1 MLIKN
6 TSTHVYLGE
15 VICQSLTNKT
25 NIASKVYKCQGI
37 KNDILFIL
45 NNIFY
50 GDNFFDIVK
59 LLRNSMFLS
68 VLLGNCEIWPN
79 VTKYNIKCLESCDR
93 NFLAQVM
100 GISSKGSYVLMLLE
114 GGMLPIRYIIIS
126 RRLSYLQTLLKSD
139 PSSLAK
145 QVFLEQCKNMN
156 KQDWSNQILEDLKEL
171 EISLSFNEIEQ
182 QSKYMF
188 KKLVKQACFKAAF
201 RYLINEKQKLSKGAN
216 LEYLSLKTQSYLR
229 SGTGLSTQDIKEI
242 FSIRTRNLFLKTNFP
257 GMFSDDKC
265 VKKPC
270 NERDT
275 EFHLF
280 NSDCFKKE
288 NTIVQINLDYNQIF
302 SNDVSKQKLI
312 KDIIIDRYKT
322 RSNILSSM

>member
-1 MLIKN
+1 
-6 TSTHVYLGE
+6 
-15 VICQSLTNKT
+15 
-25 NIASKVYKCQGI
+25 
-37 KNDILFIL
+37 
-45 NNIFY
+45 
-50 GDNFFDIVK
+50 
-59 LLRNSMFLS
+59 
-68 VLLGNCEIWPN
+68 
-79 VTKYNIKCLESCDR
+79 
-93 NFLAQVM
+93 
-100 GISSKGSYVLMLLE
+100 
-114 GGMLPIRYIIIS
+114 MLPIRYMIIS
-126 RRLSYLQTLLKSD
+126 RRQSYHQTLLKSD
-139 PSSLAK
+139 KSKVGGPK
-145 QVFLEQCKNMN
+145 K
-156 KQDWSNQILEDLKEL
+156 LK
-171 EISLSFNEIEQ
+171 ISLSFTEIEE

-188 KKLVKQACFKAAF
+188 KKVVKQACFKAAF
-201 RYLINEKQKLSKGAN
+201 KYLIYEKQKLSKGAN
-216 LEYLSLKTQSYLR
+216 LEYSSLKTQSYLK
-229 SGTGLSTQDIKEI
+229 SGTGLNTQDIKEI

>member
-1 MLIKN
+1 
-6 TSTHVYLGE
+6 
-15 VICQSLTNKT
+15 
-25 NIASKVYKCQGI
+25 
-37 KNDILFIL
+37 
-45 NNIFY
+45 
-50 GDNFFDIVK
+50 
-59 LLRNSMFLS
+59 
-68 VLLGNCEIWPN
+68 
-79 VTKYNIKCLESCDR
+79 
-93 NFLAQVM
+93 
-100 GISSKGSYVLMLLE
+100 
-114 GGMLPIRYIIIS
+114 
-126 RRLSYLQTLLKSD
+126 
-139 PSSLAK
+139 
-145 QVFLEQCKNMN
+145 MN

-201 RYLINEKQKLSKGAN
+201 RYLFNEKQKLSKGAN

-265 VKKPC
+265 VKKLC

-280 NSDCFKKE
+280 YSDCFKKE
-288 NTIVQINLDYNQIF
+288 NTIVQINLEYNQFF
-302 SNDVSKQKLI
+302 SNDVPKQKLI
-312 KDIIIDRYKT
+312 KDIIIERYKT
-322 RSNILSSM
+322 RSNMLSSM